1 MELIN
6 SLVIRVKNKIFSSNS
21 YILKD
26 QKSDSCILIDPGLDI
41 NSLEE
46 NLNNLYLNPIA
57 ILSTHGHFDH
67 ISGVSFFK
75 NKYKIPFF
83 IHEGDLKIVQSLNFY
98 LKIKKIDLKYEIP
111 KPDKIFKKN
120 IEIINI
126 DNFELTVNHC
136 PGHSN
141 GSCIIK
147 YHDYLFTGDMIYKK
161 GLGINNFPGEDKI
174 KLKSSIKGVFE
185 NFSENC
191 IVYPGH
197 GEPDYLSN
205 IKNKNQELIE
215 FLKF

>member
-98 LKIKKIDLKYEIP
+98 LKIKKIDLKYETP
-111 KPDKIFKKN
+111 K
-120 IEIINI
+120 
-126 DNFELTVNHC
+126 
-136 PGHSN
+136 S
-141 GSCIIK
+141 
-147 YHDYLFTGDMIYKK
+147 Y
-161 GLGINNFPGEDKI
+161 
-174 KLKSSIKGVFE
+174 
-185 NFSENC
+185 
-191 IVYPGH
+191 
-197 GEPDYLSN
+197 
-205 IKNKNQELIE
+205 
-215 FLKF
+215 